1 MDCADPRCAIVGP
14 AVLRILDRY
23 VIREVTPPF
32 LLSLLVFTFL
42 LIIDPVMD
50 YAEPLLAKG
59 VPFFDV
65 VRIILTLVPQ
75 ALGIAIPVS
84 LLVGLLIGFGRLSSD
99 RETVAMLAGGVSLY
113 RLLRPVSVLAVL
125 AAIATGY
132 VMIVAIPDA
141 NQTFR
146 EITYNIIAERAEHD
160 IEPRVFFEDFPGK
173 VLYARDVPESGG
185 GWLGVFVADTTKPGW
200 PTVFV
205 TERGRLSL
213 DRTRRTVDLVL
224 ERGARHTQDEV
235 LEFGSQIIGLDP
247 ETVFPRTG
255 PQRGIQEM
263 SVSDLRDQIRLKQS
277 QDLPVHNEVMA
288 IQQKFSI
295 PAACLVFG
303 VVGLALG
310 VSSRRDGK
318 LAGFVL
324 GLGVVFLYWAIMYI
338 AEAMTKGQMLPAIWS
353 RWIANLVLGPV
364 GIAALVWR
372 ARWAEGRWPID
383 LVGLFARWR
392 AKAPAPVP
400 AGPEPKP
407 RRNDGRV
414 VLVVRIP
421 RFGLPAPNILDRY
434 VARLHVGVMAV
445 TFAGLLGIFYI
456 ATFIDLSDK
465 LFKGQASTWLLVQY
479 FWYATPQF
487 CYYVLPLSILIS
499 TLVTIGLL
507 TKRSELTVMKA
518 CGISLYRA
526 SAPLLTVGLFTSAAL
541 FGLQETVLGAA
552 NQRADALVRTI
563 RGRPP
568 RTFNPAN
575 PNWLVGKEGAIYHYT
590 VFDPDQ
596 HRLLLLSIY
605 RFDQAGRRLVQ
616 EVSVPQAD
624 YRGAWIAQEGWSR
637 RYRGPGSKL
646 SAETERFVKRRLD
659 LEPPD
664 YFETQRTSA
673 EMMTFAQLRRHVEEL
688 RTSGFNVTRYRVD
701 LQRKVAFPFV
711 TLIMTLLAVPFAVTT
726 GRRGALYGVGLGI
739 VLALIYWLLMS
750 VFAAM
755 GTAGLLAPAL
765 AAWAPNLLFGAGA
778 IYLVLTA
785 RT

>member
-1 MDCADPRCAIVGP
+1 MHALCARRLCYLGP
-14 AVLRILDRY
+14 TVLRILDRY

-32 LLSLLVFTFL
+32 LLALLVFTFL
-42 LIIDPVMD
+42 LVVQPVMEQ
-50 YAEPLLAKG
+50 AEALLARG
-59 VPFFDV
+59 IPILTVSHIV
-65 VRIILTLVPQ
+65 LTLVPQ
-75 ALGIAIPVS
+75 ALGIAIPVA
-84 LLVGLLIGFGRLSSD
+84 LLVGLLIGFGRLSGD
-99 RETVAMLAGGVSLY
+99 REMVAMLAGGVSLY
-113 RLLRPVSVLAVL
+113 RLLRPVAVL
-125 AAIATGY
+125 AGVASAANAY

-146 EITYNIIAERAEHD
+146 EITFNVIAARAQD
-160 IEPRVFFEDFPGK
+160 DVKPRVFFEDFPGK
-173 VLYARDVPESGG
+173 VLYARDVPESGD
-185 GWLGVFVADTTKPGW
+185 GWTGVFVADTTKQGW
-200 PTVFV
+200 PSAFV
-205 TERGRLSL
+205 AERGRLAL
-213 DRTRRTVDLVL
+213 DRAKRTVDLVL
-224 ERGARHTQDEV
+224 ERGARHTQEEV
-235 LEFGSQIIGLDP
+235 LEFGSQLIGLDP

-255 PQRGIQEM
+255 PQRGINEM
-263 SVSDLRDQIRLKQS
+263 PIADLRAQVRLKES
-277 QDLPVHNEVMA
+277 QDVPVHNEVMA

-295 PAACLVFG
+295 PVACLVFG
-303 VVGLALG
+303 VIGLALG
-310 VSSRRDGK
+310 VSSRKDGK

-324 GLGVVFLYWAIMYI
+324 GLGVVFLYWAVMYI
-338 AEAMTKGQMLPAIWS
+338 AEALTKGQMFPAVWS
-353 RWIANLVLGPV
+353 RWMANLVLGPLGV
-364 GIAALVWR
+364 AALVWR
-372 ARWAEGRWPID
+372 ARWADGRWPIR
-383 LVGLFARWR
+383 LPAALTRRRSGA
-392 AKAPAPVP
+392 ATTPSAPSLRSNAS
-400 AGPEPKP
+400 
-407 RRNDGRV
+407 RV
-414 VLVVRIP
+414 VLVLRVP
-421 RFGLPAPNILDRY
+421 RVGLPLPNILDRY
-434 VARLHVGVMAV
+434 VAVLHVRVMAV
-445 TFAGLLGIFYI
+445 SFAGLLGIFYI

-465 LFKGQASTWLLVQY
+465 LFKGQASTWLLLQY

-526 SAPLLTVGLFTSAAL
+526 AAPLLTVGFVTSALL

-575 PNWLVGKEGAIYHYT
+575 PNWLVGKDGAIYHYT
-590 VFDPDQ
+590 FFDPDQ

-605 RFDQAGRRLVQ
+605 RFDQAGRHLVQ
-616 EVSVPQAD
+616 EVSVPRAD
-624 YRGAWIAQEGWSR
+624 YQGGVWVAQEGWSR

-646 SAETERFVKRRLD
+646 NAETERFVNRRLD

-673 EMMTFAQLRRHVEEL
+673 EMMTFSQLRRHVQEL
-688 RTSGFNVTRYRVD
+688 GSSGFNVTRYRVD

-711 TLIMTLLAVPFAVTT
+711 TVIMTLLAVPFAVTT

-739 VLALIYWLLMS
+739 VLALIYWLLMIL
-750 VFAAM
+750 FAAI
-755 GTAGLLAPAL
+755 GSAGLLAPAL

-778 IYLVLTA
+778 IYLILTA